1 MNECATNALVL
12 DITQTGEY
20 DGRVTL
26 FTETMGK
33 IVARAKSVFK
43 LGGKLAGH
51 LQPLTIARVRLVEK
65 KGVQIVDAIT
75 VKRLVTAITPATE
88 AKRFLAVARLIDEL
102 TQSHHPDGDLWAL
115 IVSGRL
121 AQRELLTVLGFDP
134 EHAKCNRCEK
144 TNPNHFLIRDAVYV
158 CTPCFLK
165 IGTRSAQDI
174 RL

>member
-1 MNECATNALVL
+1 MNEFATNALVL

-20 DGRVTL
+20 DGRIIL
-26 FTETMGK
+26 FTETAGK
-33 IVARAKSVFK
+33 ITARAKSLFK

-51 LQPLTIARVRLVEK
+51 LQPLTIAQVRLVEK

-88 AKRFLAVARLIDEL
+88 AKRLLAVARLIDEL
-102 TQSHHPDGDLWAL
+102 TQPHHPDGDLWAL
-115 IVSGRL
+115 IDSGRL
-121 AQRELLTVLGFDP
+121 MQRELLTVLGFDP

-158 CTPCFLK
+158 CTPCFQK
-165 IGTRSAQDI
+165 IGARSVEDV